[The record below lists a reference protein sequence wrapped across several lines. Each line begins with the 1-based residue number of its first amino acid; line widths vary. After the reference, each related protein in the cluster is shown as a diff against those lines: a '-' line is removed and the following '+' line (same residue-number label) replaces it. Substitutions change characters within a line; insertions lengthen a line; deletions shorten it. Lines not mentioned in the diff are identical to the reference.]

1 LPEPHVYNG
10 RNVIIEIL
18 GLLEVRWSGFGSPEE
33 TMEENIKVDKTLDI
47 KGQVCPYT
55 FVRSKLTIEKMNLGE
70 VLEIIL
76 DHKPAVE
83 NVPKSM
89 ENEGQKVLKI
99 AQTGEKEWHIFVRKD
114 KDRKKNT

>member
-1 LPEPHVYNG
+1 MGDEFTV
-10 RNVIIEIL
+10 
-18 GLLEVRWSGFGSPEE
+18 
-33 TMEENIKVDKTLDI
+33 TKTVDL

-55 FVRSKLTIEKMNLGE
+55 FVRSKLAIEKMGLGE
-70 VLEIIL
+70 VLEIVL

-99 AQTGEKEWHIFVRKD
+99 DQTGEKEWHVFVRKD
-114 KDRKKNT
+114 KEKKKT

>member
-1 LPEPHVYNG
+1 MG
-10 RNVIIEIL
+10 
-18 GLLEVRWSGFGSPEE
+18 EE
-33 TMEENIKVDKTLDI
+33 FTVTRTVDL

-55 FVRSKLTIEKMNLGE
+55 FVRSKLAIEKMGLGE

-99 AQTGEKEWHIFVRKD
+99 DQTAEQEWHLFIRKD
-114 KDRKKNT
+114 KEKVKN

>member
-1 LPEPHVYNG
+1 MPD
-10 RNVIIEIL
+10 EIKADRTIDL
-18 GLLEVRWSGFGSPEE
+18 
-33 TMEENIKVDKTLDI
+33 

-55 FVRSKLTIEKMNLGE
+55 FVRSKLAIEKMNLGE

-89 ENEGQKVLKI
+89 ENEGQKLLKI
-99 AQTGEKEWHIFVRKD
+99 EQPGEKQWHLFIRKD
-114 KDRKKNT
+114 KEKKKS